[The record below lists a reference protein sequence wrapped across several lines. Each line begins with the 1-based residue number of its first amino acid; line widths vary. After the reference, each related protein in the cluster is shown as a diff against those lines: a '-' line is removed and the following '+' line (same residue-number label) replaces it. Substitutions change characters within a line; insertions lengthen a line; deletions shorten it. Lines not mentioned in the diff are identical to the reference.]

1 MVERDLPSPRR
12 SPNRRGE
19 GERLRE
25 EILASA
31 CRLVSELGG
40 AEALTIR
47 GVARTVGIAPAS
59 IYTQFADKSAL
70 VRGVIA
76 HDYAR
81 LTAAL
86 READRAV
93 APEDVVARA
102 RAQVHAYCRFAVEN
116 PGHYRLMLG
125 PPPAEESVGGPDTA
139 SDTGSAARGEARRN
153 LLAEVVHQF
162 GRAFARCEQ
171 AGIGLRMPADRVGAM
186 VFVSAHGRVALH
198 HADPAD
204 LDPEAVYPF
213 VDELISALLDP
224 SELIARAPSA

>member
-1 MVERDLPSPRR
+1 LVVTEQGVLRR

-19 GERLRE
+19 GERLRA
-25 EILASA
+25 EILDAA

-47 GVARTVGIAPAS
+47 GVARAVGIAPAS

-86 READRAV
+86 RDADRSLA
-93 APEDVVARA
+93 ASDVVGRA
-102 RAQVHAYCRFAVEN
+102 RAQVHAYCRFAMEH

-125 PPPAEESVGGPDTA
+125 PPDPARPEPERGSEPGGERAEP
-139 SDTGSAARGEARRN
+139 RRN
-153 LLAEVVHQF
+153 LLAEVVYRLGQ
-162 GRAFARCEQ
+162 AFQRC
-171 AGIGLRMPADRVGAM
+171 ADVGISLRMPADRVGAA
-186 VFVSAHGRVALH
+186 VFVAAHGRVALY
-198 HADPAD
+198 HADPGD
-204 LDPEAVYPF
+204 LDPDVVYPF
-213 VDELISALLDP
+213 VDELISALLESP
-224 SELIARAPSA
+224 RLPRPRSPM

>member
-1 MVERDLPSPRR
+1 MVIPVPRR

-25 EILASA
+25 EILAAA

-40 AEALTIR
+40 VEALTIR

-70 VRGVIA
+70 IRGVIA

-81 LTAAL
+81 LTTAL
-86 READRAV
+86 READQAV
-93 APEDVVARA
+93 AAEDVVGRA

-125 PPPAEESVGGPDTA
+125 PPPPSAPRAETGKPEGASKGGAP
-139 SDTGSAARGEARRN
+139 REARRN
-153 LLAEVVHQF
+153 LLAEVVHQL
-162 GRAFARCEQ
+162 GHAFARCEQ
-171 AGIGLRMPADRVGAM
+171 AGVPLRMPADRVGAM

-204 LDPEAVYPF
+204 LDPAAIYPF
-213 VDELISALLDP
+213 VDELISALLD
-224 SELIARAPSA
+224 SSQISSRTLA